1 VHAIDPG
8 KPFADLQGGIASAA
22 KGALTQGTADSIRGE
37 FLKLTVSRPNEQQVT
52 RTYAYLVL
60 PEPEHQSV
68 LILRMLSTETYS
80 VDVRIIGEPTLMR
93 AIRKDIADLNL
104 DSLIPFDRGRL
115 TIVEERSPG
124 ETPRVV
130 LRLRTVQEFP
140 CLGYFIDHEL
150 RQNNDT
156 LFLDV
161 HGIAPPLGPCPAAEG
176 PARLARVLNP
186 WRPRLPLVIS
196 YRKRRDRL
204 VLEVSDSSIG
214 VLGLDSSLVEAD
226 ERPRWRYPRNSF
238 AFHCSNIEIAREIC
252 SDVERWLVQ
261 QPGISALLIPAGWI
275 NPFAPDPAG
284 RPDEKTT
291 LYRYDPPASFDRL
304 RLCFGAID
312 NRITEAVGVTL
323 TLEDWR
329 GDTIGASSKR
339 SYDQPHIER
348 PKRVTDQPACRTPSW
363 RDSPD

>member
-1 VHAIDPG
+1 VHAIYAG
-8 KPFADLQGGIASAA
+8 KPLGDLLGGIASVA
-22 KGALTQGTADSIRGE
+22 KGALTQETADSIGGE
-37 FLKLTVSRPNEQQVT
+37 FSKLTVSRPNEQQVT

-68 LILRMLSTETYS
+68 LILRMLSTKSYL

-93 AIRKDIADLNL
+93 AIRKHVADLNI

-130 LRLRTVQEFP
+130 LRLRTVRQFP

-150 RQNNDT
+150 RQNGDT
-156 LFLDV
+156 LFVDL
-161 HGIAPPLGPCPAAEG
+161 HGIAPPLGPCPLEEG
-176 PARLARVLNP
+176 PARLARVLSP
-186 WRPRLPLVIS
+186 WRPRLILIIS

-204 VLEVSDSSIG
+204 VLEVSDSTIG
-214 VLGLDSSLVEAD
+214 LLGIDSSLVEAD

-238 AFHCSNIEIAREIC
+238 AFRCSNVEVAGALC
-252 SDVERWLVQ
+252 TDVEHWLVQ
-261 QPGISALLIPAGWI
+261 QPGISALRIPAGWI

-284 RPDEKTT
+284 RPDEKTS
-291 LYRYDPPASFDRL
+291 LYRYELPASFDGL

-312 NRITEAVGVTL
+312 NRISDAVGVSL

-329 GDTIGASSKR
+329 GDQIAAYSKKANHER
-339 SYDQPHIER
+339 HIER
-348 PKRVTDQPACRTPSW
+348 PERVTDQPACRTPSW